1 MHALIE
7 EMLEKYH
14 LQTIADGTTALRE
27 IIQEIA
33 LVGLWRAKF
42 FEHAAFYGGTALRIL
57 YGLDRFSEDLDFSL
71 LKPDPV
77 FSLSKYN
84 HAIKDELSAFG
95 FEVTVIEKIKN
106 IETPIESAFIKANT
120 KTELIHIGLRNQLI
134 ATIPKDAVI
143 KIKLEIDTNPP
154 SHFKTEAK
162 VLKEPMP
169 VFINVYAPSDLFAG
183 KMHALLFRGWS
194 NRIKGRDWYDFV
206 WFVKNGISLNLDHL
220 EKRMWQS
227 GHLPEQET
235 LTKENFLVL
244 LKNKIEGLNVE
255 KALLDIKPFLKDQ
268 QILKNWSN
276 PYFLSLMAD
285 IKYES

>member
-7 EMLEKYH
+7 QMLEKYK

-71 LKPDPV
+71 LKPESE

-106 IETPIESAFIKANT
+106 IETAIESAFIKANT
-120 KTELIHIGLRNQLI
+120 KTELIQIGLKDQLI
-134 ATIPKDAVI
+134 AIIPKDAVI

-154 SHFKTEAK
+154 GYFKTEAK
-162 VLKEPMP
+162 SLRQPLP

-194 NRIKGRDWYDFV
+194 TRVKGRDWYDFV
-206 WFVKNGISLNLDHL
+206 WFVRKNIPLNLDHL

-227 GHLPEQET
+227 GHLPEQES
-235 LTKENFLVL
+235 LTKEKFLTL
-244 LKNKIEGLNVE
+244 LQNKIENVNVE

-268 QILKNWSN
+268 SVLRDWSKN
-276 PYFLSLMAD
+276 YFLNFMKE
-285 IKYES
+285 IQYES